1 MSRAEVP
8 DPYVRHGSLRMGDRT
23 KGIVEAIW
31 RNLTLRNLTGLKD
44 NGTRRNLGKPNLAL
58 RKNCSI
64 EFAAGIQ
71 DFQRLPVSFQ
81 LGEPAS
87 SFSHQAEKDAKEFRT
102 WGFYYELSTTRLCR
116 RARSAVRAPN
126 MDGGLI
132 STRRSTVSE
141 RAMPTRRE
149 GRKRRVVVRHLLD
162 PTQYLQGMTAMIE
175 DAWPKYLMNN
185 AIHHIRSFHTTL
197 PVLHASL

>member
-23 KGIVEAIW
+23 KGIVEVIW

-102 WGFYYELSTTRLCR
+102 WGFITSCQQLACVGEPGPRFEHQTWMGALYPLGEALFR
-116 RARSAVRAPN
+116 RGPC
-126 MDGGLI
+126 
-132 STRRSTVSE
+132 
-141 RAMPTRRE
+141 PPE
-149 GRKRRVVVRHLLD
+149 GRGERD
-162 PTQYLQGMTAMIE
+162 G
-175 DAWPKYLMNN
+175 W
-185 AIHHIRSFHTTL
+185 
-197 PVLHASL
+197 